1 MDDSLPFILNI
12 FLAQVAG
19 VIGPIGVTAY
29 AVPWIIIVLVPLAF
43 ILYDV
48 QLRYRPASRDLK
60 RIGSVSL
67 SPIYAHFSDTLSGL
81 PTIRAM
87 RTTRRFLSEN
97 EEKVEANTKAQYAG
111 VAAGQ
116 WLELRL
122 QLLGCAVVTSIA
134 IISVIQ
140 HKSGSVSPGLVGL
153 AISYALGVTG
163 KLSGLVSA
171 FTETERE
178 FVAVERCKQVR
189 EIKIFFSNH

>member
-1 MDDSLPFILNI
+1 MK
-12 FLAQVAG
+12 A
-19 VIGPIGVTAY
+19 
-29 AVPWIIIVLVPLAF
+29 
-43 ILYDV
+43 
-48 QLRYRPASRDLK
+48 
-60 RIGSVSL
+60 
-67 SPIYAHFSDTLSGL
+67 
-81 PTIRAM
+81 
-87 RTTRRFLSEN
+87 TRRFVSEN
-97 EEKVEANTKAQYAG
+97 EEKVESNTKAQYAG

-178 FVAVERCKQVR
+178 FVAVERCKQYMEEVG
-189 EIKIFFSNH
+189 ESNF